1 MKKSFMIQG
10 FVLIG
15 IVMAIAIVGAV
26 RMANEPKKESF
37 EGHIA
42 PEAERNFEWVK
53 DPMFGFVPYKTVEV
67 ELLSGDKVI
76 AEISNHHSTP
86 YFVEY
91 KDSPDAKGKRI
102 FVFLDKCE
110 GKYTITAGKIEE

>member
-26 RMANEPKKESF
+26 RMAKEPKKESF
-37 EGHIA
+37 EGYIA
-42 PEAERNFEWVK
+42 PEAERSFEWVK
-53 DPMFGFVPYKTVEV
+53 DPMFGFVPHKTVEV
-67 ELLSGDKVI
+67 ELLSGERVI

-86 YFVEY
+86 YFIEY

-102 FVFLDKCE
+102 YVLLDKRD
-110 GKYTITAGKIEE
+110 GKYTITAGEIEK